1 MATKKKETIVIE
13 SSSELIRLEN
23 LVENIQQS
31 LAELNE
37 LLVELNEDFENVDFI
52 FFDENE
58 NVIDTPKKIEIA
70 KTWSIE

>member
-70 KTWSIE
+70 KTWRI